1 VVLLTALERL
11 WVPDS
16 KTRSSSSPIH
26 QPVRLTV
33 PTRRDPTNPRCIK
46 DCAADRCLAAESRR
60 GRVRGMLATDR
71 QRTRVVFIQYSILV
85 VRQAGS
91 GHNKRQ
97 RCCGRVSDR
106 SHAHAPLLASATL
119 ASTYV
124 PLAAEIQLVRRD
136 RCTSR
141 SIPLAHSTY
150 TYACLSLASVLSR
163 GALHARSDRQLTE
176 GLTVNAFFYSR
187 IHFINLN

>member
-16 KTRSSSSPIH
+16 KTRPSSSPIH

-33 PTRRDPTNPRCIK
+33 PTRRDPTNPRCSK
-46 DCAADRCLAAESRR
+46 DRAADRCLAAESRR
-60 GRVRGMLATDR
+60 ERLRGMLATDR

-97 RCCGRVSDR
+97 RCCGRVSIFGCPI
-106 SHAHAPLLASATL
+106 AHTPMLHSLHQL
-119 ASTYV
+119 HW
-124 PLAAEIQLVRRD
+124 LVR
-136 RCTSR
+136 TYLSQPR
-141 SIPLAHSTY
+141 SSWSVEIDAPA
-150 TYACLSLASVLSR
+150 AAFLSLTAPTRTRASLSHR
-163 GALHARSDRQLTE
+163 CCHGEHCTHAAIASSQD
-176 GLTVNAFFYSR
+176 
-187 IHFINLN
+187 